1 MALSVGAE
9 GLNSRS
15 RVCTLSTLPLSPLSS
30 QTFLNLFREN
40 MKRNTWPLAL
50 LFQRKYCPHH
60 WHQWP
65 SLPGVLKRKRKNI
78 LKQSVLFSSSPTE
91 SSVIIVFL
99 DSIASICCLHFFNSH
114 PWNHGNTHAYMSH
127 IHHTQTHSHTYISHI
142 HHTQRHR
149 HTHTYHIY
157 ITHRHTDTFISHIHH
172 TQRHK
177 DTDTHTHTTFA
188 LTLRPVG
195 PGTCTGLPE
204 SHCDPCAPGEACWLG
219 MWQVSCVAEISG
231 GGT

>member
-15 RVCTLSTLPLSPLSS
+15 RACTLSTLPLSPLSS

-40 MKRNTWPLAL
+40 MKCNTWPLAL

-60 WHQWP
+60 SHQWP

-114 PWNHGNTHAYMSH
+114 PWNHGNTHGYMSHIHHTQTQRHTHTYHIYITQTHRHAYMSH
-127 IHHTQTHSHTYISHI
+127 IHHTQTH
-142 HHTQRHR
+142 
-149 HTHTYHIY
+149 THTYMSLIHI
-157 ITHRHTDTFISHIHH
+157 TE
-172 TQRHK
+172 TQRQ
-177 DTDTHTHTTFA
+177 
-188 LTLRPVG
+188 P
-195 PGTCTGLPE
+195 
-204 SHCDPCAPGEACWLG
+204 
-219 MWQVSCVAEISG
+219 ISRNIS
-231 GGT
+231 